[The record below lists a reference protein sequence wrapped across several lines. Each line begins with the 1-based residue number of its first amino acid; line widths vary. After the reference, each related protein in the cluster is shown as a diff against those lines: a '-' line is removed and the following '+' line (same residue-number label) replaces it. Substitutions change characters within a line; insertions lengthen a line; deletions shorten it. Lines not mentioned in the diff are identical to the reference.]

1 MARCSVSPEWT
12 WRSVASRPRKRAP
25 NVEHRMRVACPRPPV
40 LRAPLGDFP
49 GVSPPVRDE
58 DDDRDGE
65 DHRGPQA
72 SYRSAPFALLA
83 QKWRLHQKPPP
94 YDGVRVCPRP
104 VPGEGLQGD
113 HRRREPSQEGLVEH
127 RRDGDSDA
135 PRRGR
140 GCSPVLLV
148 SCSCPTRVLLVSCSC
163 PTVSRWPNPATFAQV
178 RASPAGWVARGTAL
192 GCPDKASGN
201 YRSSGKPGAILS
213 EESARTGQNRV
224 RRLSQKKF
232 SISMQ

>member
-1 MARCSVSPEWT
+1 MARFSVSPEWT

-148 SCSCPTRVLLVSCSC
+148 SCSCPT
-163 PTVSRWPNPATFAQV
+163 VSRWPNPATFAQL
-178 RASPAGWVARGTAL
+178 RASPAGWARGDL
-192 GCPDKASGN
+192 NPH
-201 YRSSGKPGAILS
+201 ILS
-213 EESARTGQNRV
+213 DTGT
-224 RRLSQKKF
+224 
-232 SISMQ
+232 